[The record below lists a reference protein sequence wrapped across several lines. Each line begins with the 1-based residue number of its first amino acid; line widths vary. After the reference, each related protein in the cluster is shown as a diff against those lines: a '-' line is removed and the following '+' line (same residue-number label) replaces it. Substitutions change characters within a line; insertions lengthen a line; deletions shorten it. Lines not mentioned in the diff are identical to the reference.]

1 MSSFCTPLGVVVWHP
16 CVTDVIH
23 LANVL
28 YLCSYLVRDILWL
41 RVLSIL
47 AGLCLMPYYC
57 SCGSHPL
64 WAPIS
69 WNAVFTAVNCA
80 QVIVLIGERR
90 SRSMPG
96 SQRRLHETIFPDLT
110 PGEFRQLVGIGSWRD
125 VAEGTRLIAEG
136 SEVGEM
142 MLLDAGGIEIRAA
155 GRTIA
160 RLRPGQFIGEMS
172 FLSGSCASADVV
184 AMEPSRVLAWPQD
197 RLGRL
202 LETRPSIALKLRGVL
217 GRDVVAKLRAQ
228 GMADGIHS

>member
-1 MSSFCTPLGVVVWHP
+1 MPSSFVSLGSIVWCP

-28 YLCSYLVRDILWL
+28 YLCSYLVRDMLWL

-47 AGLCLMPYYC
+47 AGLCLVPYYC
-57 SCGSHPL
+57 SCGNHPL

-69 WNAVFTAVNCA
+69 WNAVFMAVNLA
-80 QVIVLIGERR
+80 QIVVLIGERR
-90 SRSMPG
+90 SRGMPG
-96 SQRRLHETIFPDLT
+96 SQRRLHQTVFPDLT
-110 PGEFRQLVGIGSWRD
+110 PGEFRQLVGIGSWRE
-125 VAEGTRLIAEG
+125 VAEGTQLIAEG
-136 SEVGEM
+136 SVVGEM
-142 MLLDAGGIEIRAA
+142 MLLDAGGMEIRAA

-172 FLSGSCASADVV
+172 FLSGSYASADVV
-184 AMEPSRVLAWPQD
+184 ATEPSRVLVWPQD

-202 LETRPSIALKLRGVL
+202 LETKPSIALKLRGVL

-228 GMADGIHS
+228 GMAD